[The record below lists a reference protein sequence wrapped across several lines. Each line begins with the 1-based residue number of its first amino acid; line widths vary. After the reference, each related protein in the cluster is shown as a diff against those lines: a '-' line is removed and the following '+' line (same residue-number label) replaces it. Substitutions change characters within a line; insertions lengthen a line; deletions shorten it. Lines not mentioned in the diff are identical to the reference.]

1 MIIDYDHFST
11 VAFGNTWITLWRKN
25 VLCLEITYL
34 IVVANLGVILV
45 SILVLWSY
53 L

>member
-1 MIIDYDHFST
+1 MIIDYDHFSA
-11 VAFGNTWITLWRKN
+11 VAFGNTQTTSWPKN

-45 SILVLWSY
+45 SILVLWNY